1 MCYFKTK
8 KKEMYWKKC
17 RGSDVSSVLVQ
28 LQLLQPTKPC
38 KKSSPCKSA
47 GRGARLFEYLGFA
60 HNSLV
65 STQYL
70 LLLVCPTPN
79 SCRRGKVN
87 CAWGGGFAQ
96 TSCWVGLRWH
106 GWMDGWI
113 TGVQLRARGAPCH
126 AGWVLKDADRAQMNL
141 TGCFPPPPE
150 DGPLTVTVVFDVPLF
165 LDYFLL
171 LKKKHGRA
179 TDFPKPWNRV
189 SSHDKPAPS
198 PSSLKPALCPYTQDQ
213 ARSRTKPCGY
223 RVTRQN
229 GYVWM
234 REIYPL
240 LHINVCIWSKTRWQ
254 VTRRVISLLGEKN
267 HA

>member
-1 MCYFKTK
+1 MGGRICPDELLGWVEVAWVDGWVDNRGAATSQGGPMPRRVGAK
-8 KKEMYWKKC
+8 
-17 RGSDVSSVLVQ
+17 RRRQGSDEPDWMLSS
-28 LQLLQPTKPC
+28 
-38 KKSSPCKSA
+38 S
-47 GRGARLFEYLGFA
+47 
-60 HNSLV
+60 
-65 STQYL
+65 
-70 LLLVCPTPN
+70 
-79 SCRRGKVN
+79 
-87 CAWGGGFAQ
+87 
-96 TSCWVGLRWH
+96 
-106 GWMDGWI
+106 
-113 TGVQLRARGAPCH
+113 
-126 AGWVLKDADRAQMNL
+126 
-141 TGCFPPPPE
+141 PE